1 MSVKSARKT
10 ASQDEKEIRA
20 LIEDWVAAVR
30 AENREA
36 IRAEHDPEILMFD
49 VPPPFSSQG
58 LDAYM
63 ATWEL
68 FFSRPERAPSFG
80 LRDVKVTAGND
91 VGFATASGRC
101 LDLAPAAGK
110 RDELAFRLTMGF
122 RKIDGRWRIVHEH
135 HSLPAV

>member
-1 MSVKSARKT
+1 MSEKSVRET
-10 ASQDEKEIRA
+10 SSQDEKEIRA
-20 LIEDWVAAVR
+20 LIEEWVAAVR

-68 FFSRPERAPSFG
+68 FFSQPERAASFG

-101 LDLAPAAGK
+101 VDIAPAGK
-110 RDELAFRLTMGF
+110 RGELEFRLTMGF
-122 RKIDGRWRIVHEH
+122 RKSDGRWRIVHEH
-135 HSLPAV
+135 HSLPAE